1 MVVGIDLDLH
11 DRRSLNS
18 RCPVAAGLVPKST
31 PAGAWRLP
39 DRGIQHEAKTMTS
52 NPKTD
57 RTRDDLA
64 DGRNGRV
71 VGENDDNPLESL
83 GKAVIAPVEGADEGA
98 EPVDGQH
105 GRAFVDL
112 TKTLPQGQKEVGTP
126 QAPKPQ
132 GKAL

>member
-11 DRRSLNS
+11 VVVLQFRVVPS
-18 RCPVAAGLVPKST
+18 RQASCPNAA
-31 PAGAWRLP
+31 AAAAWRLP
-39 DRGIQHEAKTMTS
+39 DRDIPLEAQIMNSSTKTA
-52 NPKTD
+52 

-71 VGENDDNPLESL
+71 VGEIDDSPLESI
-83 GKAVIAPVEGADEGA
+83 GKAVVAPIEAADEGA

-112 TKTLPQGQKEVGTP
+112 TKTLPQGQKEAG
-126 QAPKPQ
+126 APMAPRPQ

>member
-1 MVVGIDLDLH
+1 MQ
-11 DRRSLNS
+11 
-18 RCPVAAGLVPKST
+18 T
-31 PAGAWRLP
+31 
-39 DRGIQHEAKTMTS
+39 EASTMTS
-52 NPKTD
+52 STKTD

-71 VGENDDNPLESL
+71 VGENDDNPLESI
-83 GKAVIAPVEGADEGA
+83 GKAVVAPVAGADEGA
-98 EPVDGQH
+98 EPVGGQH

-112 TKTLPQGQKEVGTP
+112 TRTLPQGQKEAGAP